1 MYKHILYA
9 TDFSKASLATEKKVA
24 KIATQFDAE
33 LSVIHV
39 VNYGSTVWMG
49 GGGYFVLAELNEE
62 TSDDSNKALKACE
75 DRIQVKLANTHT
87 VQGSPKQEIVK
98 YAEQIGADL
107 ILLGS
112 HGHYQVTDFLGTTAT
127 GVLHKA
133 KCDVLVIQSGD
144 EDVTQE

>member
-9 TDFSKASLATEKKVA
+9 TDFSKASLTTERKVA
-24 KIATQFDAE
+24 KMTNQFDAQ

-62 TSDDSNKALKACE
+62 SIDNSQKALKACE
-75 DRIQVKLANTHT
+75 ERIAVDITHT
-87 VQGSPKQEIVK
+87 HSIQGSPKQEIIN
-98 YAEQIGADL
+98 YAEVIGADL
-107 ILLGS
+107 IILGS
-112 HGHYQVTDFLGTTAT
+112 HGHRHVSDLLGTTAT

-133 KCDVLVIQSGD
+133 KCDVLVIQSGK
-144 EDVTQE
+144 E